1 MQEYLEVQLVD
12 ADSHMGFGTLLAKSV
27 VLSYNTLVDMLKVEA
42 ASRNMAHYC
51 NYGDTDT
58 QTTACTC
65 EDFVKLADGDNATL
79 TKTVCDLFP
88 FT

>member
-1 MQEYLEVQLVD
+1 MQEYLEIQLVD

-27 VLSYNTLVDMLKVEA
+27 VLSYNTLVSMLNVEA

-58 QTTACTC
+58 KTTKCTC
-65 EDFVKLADGDNATL
+65 EHFVNLADGDDATL
-79 TKTVCDLFP
+79 TKTVCDRYP